1 MKKPLL
7 GRAIVAVRNVGD
19 LEGKRPS
26 VKMIWEIY
34 SQLSK
39 SNALIPP
46 AIAFVFD
53 REQRTEGE
61 RADLASRTLGKVR
74 FLPRRMYE
82 NYLLIPEAIQ
92 AVLSA
97 LPSFQ
102 GAPLTAERVKEWLE
116 TNGGKR
122 TYLDEPSERVN
133 ITSKMWLEKVNGA
146 KLLHDLFAQL
156 SENREEYR
164 KTVNSVQLTEW
175 LVANN
180 PDSLAEIKDFLD
192 SILAA

>member
-1 MKKPLL
+1 
-7 GRAIVAVRNVGD
+7 
-19 LEGKRPS
+19 
-26 VKMIWEIY
+26 MIWEIY

-53 REQRTEGE
+53 REQRTESE
-61 RADLASRTLGKVR
+61 RANLASRTSGKVK

-82 NYLLIPEAIQ
+82 NFLLIPEAIQ

-97 LPSFQ
+97 LLSFQ
-102 GAPLTAERVKEWLE
+102 DTSLTVERVKEWLE

-122 TYLDEPSERVN
+122 VYLDEPTERAD
-133 ITSKMWLEKVNGA
+133 ITSKTWLENVNGA
-146 KLLHDLFAQL
+146 KLLRDLLADL
-156 SENREEYR
+156 SGDREEYR
-164 KTVNSVQLTEW
+164 KAVHSVQLTEW
-175 LVANN
+175 LIQNR
-180 PDSLAEIKDFLD
+180 PGSLAEMKEFLE

>member
-1 MKKPLL
+1 
-7 GRAIVAVRNVGD
+7 
-19 LEGKRPS
+19 
-26 VKMIWEIY
+26 
-34 SQLSK
+34 
-39 SNALIPP
+39 
-46 AIAFVFD
+46 
-53 REQRTEGE
+53 
-61 RADLASRTLGKVR
+61 
-74 FLPRRMYE
+74 MYE
-82 NYLLIPEAIQ
+82 NFLLIPEAIQ

-102 GAPLTAERVKEWLE
+102 GVSVTVEGVKEWLE

-122 TYLDEPSERVN
+122 TYLDEPTER
-133 ITSKMWLEKVNGA
+133 IDIRSKTWLEKVNGA
-146 KLLHDLFAQL
+146 KLLRDLFGQL

-164 KTVNSVQLTEW
+164 KTVHSVQLTEW